1 MKMDNIH
8 TLISKYSG
16 NIPRYTSYPTVPDWK
31 NNINY
36 TEWLQQITPS
46 LINESIS
53 LYLHIPFCNKLCTF
67 CACNKLVTEN
77 YENVHRYI
85 SAIEQEI
92 LEYKKHVNFKKITV
106 RQFHIGGGTPT
117 FLRSQEMESLFK
129 MLEKYFKFEENAEKS
144 IEAHPEFT
152 TKEQISTLKKWG
164 FNRISFGIQDF
175 NPQVQEIIN
184 RKQSYRNILEL
195 TQFARENE
203 FFSINYD
210 FIYGLP
216 LQNSQ
221 CIEQIVNGVREAK
234 PDRIAFYGYAHVP
247 WKSALQRKYSEND
260 LPTPQERLNLFM
272 QGKQGFETLG
282 YNSIG
287 MDHFALSTDDLY
299 LSYKNGTLHRN
310 FMGYTIK
317 HTNTLLGLG
326 FSSISET
333 PNAYKQNTK
342 NLAKFYKDQTL
353 IETSHLLSQVE
364 IHTKKHIMQ
373 IMTQFFTHCNAITPQ
388 LEEMQKDG
396 LLEHKNGKIHVTE
409 LGKAFLRNIAVEFD
423 INRKNRESGKFSQSL

>member
-1 MKMDNIH
+1 MKMDNMH

-36 TEWLQQITPS
+36 TEWLQQITSS

-67 CACNKLVTEN
+67 CACNKLVTKN

-92 LEYKKHVNFKKITV
+92 LEYKKHINFEKITV

-117 FLRSQEMESLFK
+117 FLRSQEMELLFK

-184 RKQSYRNILEL
+184 RKQSYKNILDL

-203 FFSINYD
+203 FFSINYE
-210 FIYGLP
+210 IG
-216 LQNSQ
+216 
-221 CIEQIVNGVREAK
+221 R
-234 PDRIAFYGYAHVP
+234 AHV
-247 WKSALQRKYSEND
+247 
-260 LPTPQERLNLFM
+260 
-272 QGKQGFETLG
+272 
-282 YNSIG
+282 
-287 MDHFALSTDDLY
+287 
-299 LSYKNGTLHRN
+299 
-310 FMGYTIK
+310 
-317 HTNTLLGLG
+317 
-326 FSSISET
+326 
-333 PNAYKQNTK
+333 
-342 NLAKFYKDQTL
+342 
-353 IETSHLLSQVE
+353 
-364 IHTKKHIMQ
+364 
-373 IMTQFFTHCNAITPQ
+373 
-388 LEEMQKDG
+388 
-396 LLEHKNGKIHVTE
+396 
-409 LGKAFLRNIAVEFD
+409 
-423 INRKNRESGKFSQSL
+423 